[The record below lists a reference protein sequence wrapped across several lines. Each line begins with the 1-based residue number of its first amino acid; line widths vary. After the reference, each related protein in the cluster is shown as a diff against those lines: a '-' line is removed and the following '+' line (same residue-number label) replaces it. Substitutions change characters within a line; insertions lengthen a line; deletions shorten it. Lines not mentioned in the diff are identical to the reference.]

1 MPIVGIYEIQNP
13 LYTKTNPIKE
23 KQDIIIPDIIDQNI
37 SSRNGM
43 IYCLTGS
50 GGSGKTSLMLNLFKN
65 KNFYRSRFNNIY
77 YFCPISSFLS
87 VDKHPFEGHDKLYHE
102 LTVGTL
108 EAIYQELIAMRE
120 EYEQYLEKK
129 KMKRK
134 TKGKGKNKI
143 TTVGIEDVEP
153 ESDNDEETEIQYN
166 CIIIDDY
173 ADILKDKSMLVQLNK
188 MLIKARHL
196 CTSFIFTLQ
205 SFYYFPK
212 ILRKQLT
219 YVTIFKPKNT
229 EEFYSITKELFNMN
243 QNDALKIY
251 NFVFNEPYAHIDIDL
266 VNNIYYKNFNK
277 LQLQY

>member
-1 MPIVGIYEIQNP
+1 MPISQIQEIQNP
-13 LYTKTNPIKE
+13 LRTKTNPIKE
-23 KQDIIIPDIIDQNI
+23 KQDIIIPDIIDKNI

-65 KNFYRSRFNNIY
+65 KNYYRSRFNNIY

-87 VDKHPFEGHDKLYHE
+87 VEKHPFEGHDKLYHE
-102 LTVGTL
+102 LTIGSL
-108 EAIYQELIAMRE
+108 EAIYQELICMRE
-120 EYEQYLEKK
+120 AYEEYLEKK
-129 KMKRK
+129 KKKRIE
-134 TKGKGKNKI
+134 KGKKQV
-143 TTVGIEDVEP
+143 VGIEDVDY
-153 ESDNDEETEIQYN
+153 ESDSDEETEIQYN
-166 CIIIDDY
+166 CIVIDDY
-173 ADILKDKSMLVQLNK
+173 ADILKDKPILIQLNK

-219 YVTIFKPKNT
+219 YVTIFKPKNR

-243 QNDALKIY
+243 QNDALRIY
-251 NFVFNEPYAHIDIDL
+251 NFVFSEPYAHIDIDL

-277 LQLQY
+277 LQLTY

>member
-1 MPIVGIYEIQNP
+1 MPISQIQEIQNP
-13 LYTKTNPIKE
+13 LHTKMNPIKE
-23 KQDIIIPDIIDQNI
+23 KQDIIIPDIIDKNI

-65 KNFYRSRFNNIY
+65 KNYYRSRFNNIY

-87 VDKHPFEGHDKLYHE
+87 VEKHPFEGHDKLYHE
-102 LTVGTL
+102 LTIGSL
-108 EAIYQELIAMRE
+108 EAIYQELISMRE
-120 EYEQYLEKK
+120 AYEEYLERKK
-129 KMKRK
+129 KKRTEKGK
-134 TKGKGKNKI
+134 TKV
-143 TTVGIEDVEP
+143 VGIEDVEY
-153 ESDNDEETEIQYN
+153 ESDSDEETEIQYN
-166 CIIIDDY
+166 CIVIDDY
-173 ADILKDKSMLVQLNK
+173 ADILKDKPIMIQLNK

-243 QNDALKIY
+243 QNDALRIY
-251 NFVFNEPYAHIDIDL
+251 NFVFCEPYAHIDIDL
-266 VNNIYYKNFNK
+266 VNNIYYKNFNR
-277 LQLQY
+277 LQLTY